1 MPEAARPDWLDEDTY
16 EPERRDR
23 EAALNVAC
31 GDVPLGQRH
40 QTWHPDFVAGF
51 RVGWAA
57 AEARRRGPLTGEEPQ
72 PGCP

>member
-1 MPEAARPDWLDEDTY
+1 MPDADRPAWLDEDAY
-16 EPERRDR
+16 DPERRDR
-23 EAALNVAC
+23 EAALNLAC

-57 AEARRRGPLTGEEPQ
+57 AEATRRGPLAPEELT
-72 PGCP
+72 PGSP